1 MKANIIVTLKH
12 GLLDPQGKAI
22 EGALKLLDVPGVESV
37 SQGKIFEIELAEQ
50 DRAKAQDLLKTACEK
65 LLANT
70 IVENYRIELV

>member
-37 SQGKIFEIELAEQ
+37 RQGKIFEIELAEQ

-65 LLANT
+65 LLTNT